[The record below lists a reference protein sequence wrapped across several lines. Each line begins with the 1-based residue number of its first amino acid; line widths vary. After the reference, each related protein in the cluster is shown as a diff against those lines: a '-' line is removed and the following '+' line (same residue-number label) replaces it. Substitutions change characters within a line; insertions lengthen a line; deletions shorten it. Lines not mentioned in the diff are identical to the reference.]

1 VKVLLSWLNELAPVG
16 SDVDALAD
24 QLSMLG
30 LAVDG
35 IEHVGAAVDG
45 VVVARVLGLRPHP
58 QADRIQLVDVDRGDG
73 EALQVC
79 CGAFNMAVG
88 DLVPLAT
95 LGTVMPNG
103 MEIARRKLRGEW
115 SNGMLCSSRE
125 LHLGDDHAGILVLPD
140 GLELGAPVFEAL
152 GVSAD
157 VVFDLDLTR
166 NRPDAWCHL
175 GVARDLAAH
184 RGVGLMVPSPSATP
198 AGAPRTV
205 GVEIVDGDLCGRFTS
220 TVLTGVVV
228 GPSPRWMAERLVRT
242 GMRPINNVVDVSNY
256 VMLELGQ
263 PNHPYDAATLGG
275 GAFRVRRA
283 RPGEV
288 LVTLDGT
295 ERRLAGDDLL
305 ICDGHDMP
313 VGLAG
318 IMGGAHT
325 EIGPDTTTVALEMA
339 WFRPEAVA
347 STAGRLGLRTEASA
361 RFERGVDPAVADL
374 AIARF
379 VELLRET
386 CPDVQVAPG
395 AVDARGDLPAAP
407 TVGLR
412 TSRINALLG
421 TGLTDDEVA
430 GLLAPIGFTV
440 TAVAPGRADVTVPSW
455 RLDCEVEIDL
465 VEEVARHYGYERL
478 GKTVPTSAHPG
489 ALSEHQRDRRLVR
502 EVLVGAGLAEAMPN
516 PLLGPGDHERAG
528 LSVDAIALHNPMAAE
543 ESLLRASLRP
553 GLLKALGYN
562 ASHRR
567 SGIGLFEVG
576 HVYRLPVPATA
587 PLPDEREVV
596 AVAWAGR
603 DALAAVAVWDEVVAA
618 LGIEGVQVVAA
629 EPSGLHPTRSAEL
642 VAPSGTVIGLVGEI
656 DPDVAADHGIAER
669 VAWLEVDLVDLLALP
684 HGERRYRRVSR
695 YPSSD
700 VDLAF
705 AVPDRVSAAAVTGA
719 VRAAAGDLLADLALF
734 DVYRGPG
741 VADGTRSLAYR
752 LRLQAADR
760 TLSDTDVAGVRRACI
775 DAAAAAGAVLRGA

>member
-1 VKVLLSWLNELAPVG
+1 
-16 SDVDALAD
+16 
-24 QLSMLG
+24 
-30 LAVDG
+30 
-35 IEHVGAAVDG
+35 
-45 VVVARVLGLRPHP
+45 
-58 QADRIQLVDVDRGDG
+58 
-73 EALQVC
+73 
-79 CGAFNMAVG
+79 
-88 DLVPLAT
+88 
-95 LGTVMPNG
+95 
-103 MEIARRKLRGEW
+103 
-115 SNGMLCSSRE
+115 
-125 LHLGDDHAGILVLPD
+125 
-140 GLELGAPVFEAL
+140 
-152 GVSAD
+152 
-157 VVFDLDLTR
+157 
-166 NRPDAWCHL
+166 
-175 GVARDLAAH
+175 
-184 RGVGLMVPSPSATP
+184 
-198 AGAPRTV
+198 
-205 GVEIVDGDLCGRFTS
+205 VEIVDGDLCGRFTS

-305 ICDGHDMP
+305 ICDGHDVA